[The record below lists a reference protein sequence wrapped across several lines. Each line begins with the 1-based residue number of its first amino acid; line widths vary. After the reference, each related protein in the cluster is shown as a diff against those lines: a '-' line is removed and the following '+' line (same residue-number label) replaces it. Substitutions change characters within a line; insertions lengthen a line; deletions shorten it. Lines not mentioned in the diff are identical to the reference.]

1 MVLIVLTNI
10 SQAFCSPTHHRMLLM
25 FSPALDRGYRFGGG
39 RPQSKEPFS
48 SVVSSVHASNR
59 IRSLLTLTL
68 IAWLRSCWPGVSTV
82 RLLFFLLPILS
93 SLAAQPTLKEWE
105 AMLHFLEEEYLL
117 GIPLHRRLAFDH
129 SGHLFIYSVIFFPV
143 SLWTHEY
150 LFYSLNYQYIYS
162 VTQIAPCLITGNTS
176 LFNC

>member
-1 MVLIVLTNI
+1 
-10 SQAFCSPTHHRMLLM
+10 
-25 FSPALDRGYRFGGG
+25 
-39 RPQSKEPFS
+39 
-48 SVVSSVHASNR
+48 
-59 IRSLLTLTL
+59 
-68 IAWLRSCWPGVSTV
+68 
-82 RLLFFLLPILS
+82 
-93 SLAAQPTLKEWE
+93 
-105 AMLHFLEEEYLL
+105 MLHFLEEEYLL